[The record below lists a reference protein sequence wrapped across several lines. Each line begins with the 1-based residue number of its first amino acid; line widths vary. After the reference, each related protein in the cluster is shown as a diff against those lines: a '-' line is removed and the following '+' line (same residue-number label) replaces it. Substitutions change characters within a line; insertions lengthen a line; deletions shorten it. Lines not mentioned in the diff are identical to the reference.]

1 MKKLIAGGVIIIA
14 LFLIIQPSAAV
25 ITPYIEDLAGFNTA
39 AGSPPVVVDFDLVA
53 TGTDISGT
61 TLNGITFDTG
71 NMPAPSA
78 PLIVID
84 AADSFSPPGF
94 SWSTPANKLIATS
107 GNNVLSPGGVELAPG
122 PDPLLENDDLIM
134 TFADPV
140 NAAGFDLLYQSKD
153 GASYVGITVFDSG
166 NNVLYSNGFI
176 PVTPAPDQVGG
187 TEFIGFVSDSVNIK
201 TITIDDMDG
210 NADNPDSNIGFDTIR
225 APGDGTPT
233 PAPEFP
239 SVFLPATMIIGF
251 LGAVFLIR
259 RTRT

>member
-1 MKKLIAGGVIIIA
+1 MKKLIVCGVIIIA

-53 TGTDISGT
+53 KGTDISGT
-61 TLNGITFDTG
+61 TLNGITFDG
-71 NMPAPSA
+71 PGA

-107 GNNVLSPGGVELAPG
+107 GINVLSPGGVELAPG
-122 PDPLLENDDLIM
+122 PNDLLENDDLIM

-153 GASYVGITVFDSG
+153 GASYVGITLFDSG
-166 NNVLYSNGFI
+166 NNVLYSNGLI
-176 PVTPAPDQVGG
+176 PVTPAPGSTGG
-187 TEFIGFVSDSVNIK
+187 PEFIGFVSDSVNIK
-201 TITIDDMDG
+201 KITIDDMDG

-239 SVFLPATMIIGF
+239 SAFLPATMIIGF